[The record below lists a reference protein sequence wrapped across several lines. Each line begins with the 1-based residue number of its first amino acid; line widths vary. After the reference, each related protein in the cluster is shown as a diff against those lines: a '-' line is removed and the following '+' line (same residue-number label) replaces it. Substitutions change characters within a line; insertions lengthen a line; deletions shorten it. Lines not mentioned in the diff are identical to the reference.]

1 MSPEDADTRSRGSR
15 VAAGVVRGVGIV
27 AAVAVALI
35 VVALAVLVADRVP
48 FTKYNVTDADRL
60 IGIVL
65 AGWAVAIIGLVW
77 VIALVMAWWKR
88 QLRTRWLLVAPI
100 LLVAGAAVVFVIGQA
115 APTGLESS
123 RSELDAVAV
132 QARSH
137 PPGSSEGY
145 DSDGARRVGNLD
157 VGSVF
162 HRDDGVVLV
171 SDADSGIFFH
181 MSGWAHSPEGPPTFD
196 PGVRGLE
203 VHHLE
208 GDWYSYSYVL

>member
-1 MSPEDADTRSRGSR
+1 M
-15 VAAGVVRGVGIV
+15 VRGVGIV
-27 AAVAVALI
+27 AAVVVALI
-35 VVALAVLVADRVP
+35 VVALAMLVADRVP

-77 VIALVMAWWKR
+77 VIALVVAWWKR
-88 QLRTRWLLVAPI
+88 QLRTRWLLVSPV
-100 LLVAGAAVVFVIGQA
+100 LFVAGAAVVFVIGQA
-115 APTGLESS
+115 APTGFESS
-123 RSELDAVAV
+123 RSELDAVAA

-203 VHHLE
+203 VRHLE